1 MNGKRDEDARHR
13 TIRGEPKLLTSA
25 AAGLRSSPVGRRD
38 GAPLPGAFVMFGIAR
53 LLDTL
58 AAAMRGPHGLPHE
71 VVSAA
76 EDLAQHVLTY
86 LQTDESGEDDRR

>member
-1 MNGKRDEDARHR
+1 
-13 TIRGEPKLLTSA
+13 
-25 AAGLRSSPVGRRD
+25 
-38 GAPLPGAFVMFGIAR
+38 MFGIAR

-58 AAAMRGPHGLPHE
+58 AAAMRGPNGLPHE

-86 LQTDESGEDDRR
+86 LQTGEPGQDDRR

>member
-1 MNGKRDEDARHR
+1 MNGRPDDHLRR
-13 TIRGEPKLLTSA
+13 QTIRGESELLTRA
-25 AAGLRSSPVGRRD
+25 AAKLRSSPGGRTD
-38 GAPLPGAFVMFGIAR
+38 GAPLPGEFVMFGIAR

-58 AAAMRGPHGLPHE
+58 AAAMRGSPGLPHE

-86 LQTDESGEDDRR
+86 LQPGGPDEDRG